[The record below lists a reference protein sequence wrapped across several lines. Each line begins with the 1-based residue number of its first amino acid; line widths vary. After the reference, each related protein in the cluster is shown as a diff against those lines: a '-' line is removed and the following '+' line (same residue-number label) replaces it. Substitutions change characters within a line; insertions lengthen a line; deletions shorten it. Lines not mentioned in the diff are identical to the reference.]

1 MNRLIFPATL
11 ASEFRAE
18 MLANEL
24 ETAGFVLAQPVRL
37 PSGIRFLAERTLLA
51 PADAYQERSSDRI
64 VLRPEY
70 LAHVYKIARTTN
82 RSVFTAHTH
91 PWQGPVLPSRIDI
104 EGEQVSLP
112 TLFRLVPNLPHGRLI
127 LGRSEIHCALYRADN
142 TDEEVRVWSVGVSL
156 NELTLPD
163 TPDNDLRYQRQVLA
177 FGVAGQHRLQRL
189 RVAIVGLGGTGS
201 QVAQNLA
208 YLGVRHFDL
217 VDPDIV
223 DATNLNRLV
232 GALPTDVGLRKV
244 DVARRM
250 LKGINPEATVEARPQ
265 SVLLNS
271 VARSLADADL
281 IFCCTDSHGSRA
293 VLTQL
298 AYQYLVPVFDLGVL
312 IEGSNGEVSDVYGRA
327 QLVGPEL
334 PCLVC
339 AHILN
344 PAQVRRDLMND
355 FERQNDPYITG
366 AQVPQPAVVTLNAT
380 VAALAGTM
388 FLAVTTG
395 LPFQARYQL
404 YRARTGT
411 VRAVHAEADRE
422 CVVCS
427 NSGALGRGDSWPLP
441 GRLSE

>member
-11 ASEFRAE
+11 ANEFRAA
-18 MLANEL
+18 MLADEL

-37 PSGIRFLAERTLLA
+37 PSGIRFLAERALVA
-51 PADAYQERSSDRI
+51 PSDAYQERSGDRI

-82 RSVFTAHTH
+82 RSLFTAHTH
-91 PWQGPVLPSRIDI
+91 PWEGPARPSRIDI
-104 EGEQVSLP
+104 DGEQVSLP

-127 LGRSEIHCALYRADN
+127 LGHRETHCALYRTDS
-142 TDEEVRVWSVGVSL
+142 TDEEVRVWSIGVRV

-163 TPDNDLRYQRQVLA
+163 TLDNYVRYQRQVLA
-177 FGVAGQHRLQRL
+177 FGEAGQHRLQRL

-208 YLGVRHFDL
+208 YLGIKDFDL
-217 VDPDIV
+217 VDPDVV
-223 DATNLNRLV
+223 DASNLNRLV

-250 LKGINPEATVEARPQ
+250 LKAINPEASVEARPQ
-265 SVLLNS
+265 SVLLNN
-271 VARSLADADL
+271 VARTLAAADL

-298 AYQYLVPVFDLGVL
+298 AYQYLIPVFDLGVL
-312 IEGSNGEVSDVYGRA
+312 IEGANGEVSDVYGRA
-327 QLVGPEL
+327 QMVGPEL

-339 AHILN
+339 SHILD

-366 AQVPQPAVVTLNAT
+366 APVPQPAVVTLNAT
-380 VAALAGTM
+380 VAALASTM

-411 VRAVHAEADRE
+411 VRAVHAAAEPD

-427 NSGALGRGDSWPLP
+427 NAGALGRGDTWPLP